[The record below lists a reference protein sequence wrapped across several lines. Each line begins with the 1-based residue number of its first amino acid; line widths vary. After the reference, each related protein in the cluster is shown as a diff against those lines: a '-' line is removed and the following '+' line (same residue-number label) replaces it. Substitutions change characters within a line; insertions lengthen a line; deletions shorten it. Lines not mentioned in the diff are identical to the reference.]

1 MTTKKLS
8 WPILACLG
16 FLLAFPLLAVPTTQA
31 GDLALTAQ
39 LIWGTDDAK
48 PKDKDLKDLDS
59 KIREKLCK
67 VFKWKNYFQVGEKK
81 VELGRKET
89 KRVKMSGKCE
99 IELKFVD
106 DATVEIKLFG
116 EGKHTGTLRK
126 SLKAIEQ
133 GELCVVAGDDKDR
146 YGDAWFVIISLAKAE
161 AAPH

>member
-1 MTTKKLS
+1 MVCLS
-8 WPILACLG
+8 
-16 FLLAFPLLAVPTTQA
+16 FLLALPFLAA
-31 GDLALTAQ
+31 SDARGGELTLQAQ

-48 PKDKDLKDLDS
+48 PKDKDLKDLDA
-59 KIREKLCK
+59 KIKEKLCK

-81 VELGRKET
+81 VELPRKET
-89 KRVKMSGKCE
+89 KRVRMSAKCE
-99 IELKFVD
+99 IELRFVD

-116 EGKHTGTLRK
+116 QGKHTGTLRK

-161 AAPH
+161 ASPH